1 MSSAATRIASTL
13 ARVHRAGSAQ
23 LFRQA
28 LPASL
33 IQEIEI
39 ELRGKIGSLVEG
51 HHDEVDDDARKKCWG
66 RCFFPQVLTF
76 SALYQHMLSLRASR
90 CLCIHNNKTITHHDR
105 LPLVAAYLSFTPGD
119 AVNQQLIYSHI
130 PWVEAFATGRL
141 SSMSSSVYS

>member
-39 ELRGKIGSLVEG
+39 ELRGEIGSLVEG

-66 RCFFPQVLTF
+66 
-76 SALYQHMLSLRASR
+76 
-90 CLCIHNNKTITHHDR
+90 
-105 LPLVAAYLSFTPGD
+105 
-119 AVNQQLIYSHI
+119 LI
-130 PWVEAFATGRL
+130 WFVL
-141 SSMSSSVYS
+141 SSSLDLIIIYRNF